1 MHQKRHHPALPAQ
14 ALRVWYLHFPLLLS
28 LGWWHGS
35 SMHPACR
42 TQSEPIPI
50 SSQAPQR
57 SQIKC
62 MSKKK
67 SLFGYIEKLLRTI
80 NRVKNTNLPNL
91 FLGTSTSAAFSL
103 VIRGMF
109 FFMDPKDVKPAKQQL
124 GHRFNV
130 LGVGLSSLLIP
141 PQLLPHLPDC
151 ILCPGPAKFG
161 VQLFFF
167 LNLI

>member
-1 MHQKRHHPALPAQ
+1 MQNIVRTHPYQ
-14 ALRVWYLHFPLLLS
+14 LS
-28 LGWWHGS
+28 STLEKPDK
-35 SMHPACR
+35 MYV
-42 TQSEPIPI
+42 Q
-50 SSQAPQR
+50 
-57 SQIKC
+57 
-62 MSKKK
+62 KK

-167 LNLI
+167 FKFNLIYFRFCSDTLGCH